1 MRLFRIHLAGVAGSN
16 LADGLLAG
24 ALPLIAITLT
34 RDPLLI
40 SLVTAAFWTPWLL
53 TALLVGVVV
62 DRGDRALIRRRA
74 LAGRLALLLAA
85 LGLAAV
91 DAVTIEV
98 LVVLVLLYAVT
109 EVFSDLAAGALVPQ
123 LVERDDLPTANGRI
137 MGTERLMQEFVGAP
151 LGGVLVALGSAWVFG
166 ASAGLLVVVVLLL
179 ARLRR
184 PEGFRAAPE
193 GTSAPHAAT
202 PVRVT
207 ADIAY
212 GLRALLAHPVV
223 RPLTIGAGL
232 TNLVNTAYFA
242 VFVLWVVGPQS
253 QVGLEPWQFPLLLIP
268 VTAGALV
275 ASVLPTRWLGRLGE
289 VRVALGSW
297 LVNALLLLVPVLAP
311 TWPAIAAAFVVVG
324 FTNMVGNVI
333 WMSIRQRV
341 VPAGLLGRIGGAS
354 RTVSFGTMA
363 LGAPLGGLIAAQWG
377 LPALFVGMSVGAVLV
392 ALWLAT
398 QVDQATVDAAELRT
412 LGPRASATAPA
423 SATG

>member
-1 MRLFRIHLAGVAGSN
+1 VRLFRIHLAGVAGSN
-16 LADGLLAG
+16 LADGLVAG
-24 ALPLIAITLT
+24 ALPLIAIALT
-34 RDPLLI
+34 RDPLLV
-40 SLVTAAFWTPWLL
+40 SLVTTAFWAPWLI

-62 DRGDRALIRRRA
+62 DRGDRAAIRHRA
-74 LAGRLALLLAA
+74 LAGRLVVLLAA
-85 LGLAAV
+85 LGLAVV

-98 LVVLVLLYAVT
+98 LVILVLLYAVT

-151 LGGVLVALGSAWVFG
+151 LGGVLVVLGSAWVFG
-166 ASAGLLVVVVLLL
+166 ASAGLLVVVVMLLT
-179 ARLRR
+179 RLRR
-184 PEGFRAAPE
+184 PEGFRVADGAPSSLEPAAPR
-193 GTSAPHAAT
+193 GI
-202 PVRVT
+202 T
-207 ADIAY
+207 ADVAH

-253 QVGLEPWQFPLLLIP
+253 QVGLEPWRFPLLLMAL
-268 VTAGALV
+268 TAGALV
-275 ASVLPTRWLGRLGE
+275 GSVVPTRWFGRLGE
-289 VRVALGSW
+289 VRVAIGSW
-297 LVNALLLLVPVLAP
+297 LVNALLLFVPVLAP

-363 LGAPLGGLIAAQWG
+363 VGAPLGGLIAAQWG
-377 LPALFVGMSVGAVLV
+377 LPALFLSMPAGAVLV

-398 QVDQATVDAAELRT
+398 QVDQAAVDAAELGT
-412 LGPRASATAPA
+412 VGPHTPANPPVAALG
-423 SATG
+423 

>member
-16 LADGLLAG
+16 LADGLVAG

-40 SLVTAAFWTPWLL
+40 SLVTTAFWLPWLL

-62 DRGDRALIRRRA
+62 DRGDRALIRHRA
-74 LAGRLALLLAA
+74 LAGRLLVLFAA
-85 LGLAAV
+85 LGMALV
-91 DAVTIEV
+91 DAVTIEA

-123 LVERDDLPTANGRI
+123 LVDRDDLPAANGRI

-151 LGGVLVALGSAWVFG
+151 RGGGLVALGSAWVFG
-166 ASAGLLVVVVLLL
+166 ASAGLLVVVVLILT
-179 ARLRR
+179 RLRR
-184 PEGFRAAPE
+184 PEGFRAPRETGGASSADAP
-193 GTSAPHAAT
+193 ARVAAD
-202 PVRVT
+202 V
-207 ADIAY
+207 AH

-253 QVGLEPWQFPLLLIP
+253 RVGLEPWQFPLLLIP

-275 ASVLPTRWLGRLGE
+275 ASVLPTRWFGRVGE
-289 VRVALGSW
+289 VRVAIGSW

-324 FTNMVGNVI
+324 FTNMVGN
-333 WMSIRQRV
+333 
-341 VPAGLLGRIGGAS
+341 
-354 RTVSFGTMA
+354 
-363 LGAPLGGLIAAQWG
+363 
-377 LPALFVGMSVGAVLV
+377 
-392 ALWLAT
+392 
-398 QVDQATVDAAELRT
+398 
-412 LGPRASATAPA
+412 
-423 SATG
+423 

>member
-16 LADGLLAG
+16 LADGLVAG

-40 SLVTAAFWTPWLL
+40 SLVTTAFWLPWLL

-62 DRGDRALIRRRA
+62 DRGDRALIRHRA
-74 LAGRLALLLAA
+74 LAVRLLVLFAA
-85 LGLAAV
+85 LGMALV
-91 DAVTIEV
+91 DAVTIEA

-123 LVERDDLPTANGRI
+123 LVDRDDLPAANGRI

-151 LGGVLVALGSAWVFG
+151 LGGALVALGSAWVFG

-179 ARLRR
+179 TRLRR
-184 PEGFRAAPE
+184 PEGFRAARE
-193 GTSAPHAAT
+193 GDSASPAAG

-232 TNLVNTAYFA
+232 TNLVNTAYFS

-253 QVGLEPWQFPLLLIP
+253 RVGLEPWQFPLLLMA
-268 VTAGALV
+268 VTVGALV
-275 ASVLPTRWLGRLGE
+275 ASVFPTGWFVRLGE
-289 VRVALGSW
+289 VRVAVGSW
-297 LVNALLLLVPVLAP
+297 VLNALLLLVPALAP
-311 TWPAIAAAFVVVG
+311 TWPAIAAACVVVG

-363 LGAPLGGLIAAQWG
+363 VGAPLGGLIAAQWG
-377 LPALFVGMSVGAVLV
+377 LQALFVSMSVAAVLV

-398 QVDQATVDAAELRT
+398 RVDQAAVDAAELHN
-412 LGPRASATAPA
+412 LGPRTPANPPVSAR
-423 SATG
+423 